1 MKRVYS
7 EAFFLRK
14 KILFLLS
21 NFHSGGA
28 ETQYGNLISNIDR
41 KRFIPVLGLIHYK
54 NNVPTEKFLKRFGD
68 VEKHNFY
75 RKGKFDISVIT
86 SISSWAKKNNIDLIQ
101 SQLFMDNQIARIS
114 ALLARLPV
122 VTSVRGEIGPLLG
135 PRKMWFEQK
144 AQIVSDKIVVN
155 SDWLRRYLVSNGSDN
170 KKIVV
175 IYNGVDYSRLVSDY
189 NKSDLRKK
197 YNIPVGDRV
206 ITIVARLHP
215 MKDHVTFL
223 DAVRVIKN
231 SLPDITV
238 LVVGDG
244 TERGMLEGY
253 TEKLQLND
261 TVNFLGNVEDEINE
275 IYHVTDLLMLT
286 SQWGESF
293 PNVIL
298 EAMFSEVPVVAS
310 DISAVDEII
319 DDNENGFLARSKD
332 VDAFAKAAVSILEDK
347 NLSKKLAGSGRK
359 KAKLFNIPVMVK
371 KYEDLYQ
378 SLLNR

>member
-1 MKRVYS
+1 M
-7 EAFFLRK
+7 RK

-21 NFHSGGA
+21 NFRSGGA
-28 ETQYGNLISNIDR
+28 ETQYGNLIRNIDR
-41 KRFIPVLGLIHYK
+41 DRFVPVLGLIHYK
-54 NNVPTEKFLKRFGD
+54 NNVPTEKFLRRFGD

-75 RKGKFDISVIT
+75 RKGKIDISVIT

-122 VTSVRGEIGPLLG
+122 ITSVRGEIGPLLG

-144 AQIVSDKIVVN
+144 AQIMSDKIVVN
-155 SDWLRRYLVSNGSDN
+155 SDWLRRYLISNGSDN

-175 IYNGVDYSRLVSDY
+175 IHNGVDYSRLVSES

-197 YNIPVGDRV
+197 YNIPVDDKV

-215 MKDHVTFL
+215 MKDHMTFL
-223 DAVRVIKN
+223 DAVKTIKN
-231 SLPDITV
+231 SMPNITV

-244 TERGMLEGY
+244 VERSKLENY
-253 TEKLQLND
+253 TGKLNMDD
-261 TVNFLGNVEDEINE
+261 TVNFLGNVEDEISE
-275 IYHVTDLLMLT
+275 IYRVTDLLMLT

-298 EAMFSEVPVVAS
+298 EAMFSKVPVVAS

-319 DDNENGFLARSKD
+319 DDGESGFLVNSKD
-332 VDAFAKAAVSILEDK
+332 IDAFSKAALFILNDK
-347 NLSKKLAGSGRK
+347 GLSEKLTGAGRK
-359 KAKLFNIPVMVK
+359 KSELFNIPVMVK
-371 KYEDLYQ
+371 KYENLYQ
-378 SLLNR
+378 SLLK